1 VAASAVQSGQRT
13 PPSSTRAERCN
24 AFTCQTG
31 KDNTATMQ
39 SGRVNGAHIV
49 LYSFFDSTVQNSP
62 FNFSNVKQF
71 QK

>member
-1 VAASAVQSGQRT
+1 
-13 PPSSTRAERCN
+13 
-24 AFTCQTG
+24 
-31 KDNTATMQ
+31 MQ